1 MNKNPISEA
10 AARLGRR
17 GLGKPKRRMT
27 EADRQRRRDW
37 AAGLQ
42 ARRKAQVKL
51 SRFTVIDRSGRQ
63 WAYEA
68 ESVQHAVTLARHD
81 GIDAVAGKAAI

>member
-17 GLGKPKRRMT
+17 GLGKPKRVT
-27 EADRQRRRDW
+27 EADRQRRREW

-42 ARRKAQVKL
+42 ARRKAQKL
-51 SRFTVIDRSGRQ
+51 SRFTVI
-63 WAYEA
+63 
-68 ESVQHAVTLARHD
+68 
-81 GIDAVAGKAAI
+81 IDAVAGKAAI